1 MLCGRSC
8 SSKKKRCGASE
19 HIVQSAGVS
28 LCNCPS
34 NLGGPSSRA
43 SSYPRTVLLHSTPNH
58 PHSLSQPR
66 VRLNLNV
73 MVCAL
78 TSPPAKR
85 TVTLPLPALPTYP
98 AAAAAAAPPWQ
109 LNQASS
115 SPLVLS
121 AAENRLHRLI
131 AVQRIEN
138 CLESSSPT

>member
-1 MLCGRSC
+1 MQYGRSC

-34 NLGGPSSRA
+34 GLGGPSSRA

-98 AAAAAAAPPWQ
+98 AAAAAAPSWQ

-121 AAENRLHRLI
+121 AAENRLHRLV
-131 AVQRIEN
+131 AVQLIEN